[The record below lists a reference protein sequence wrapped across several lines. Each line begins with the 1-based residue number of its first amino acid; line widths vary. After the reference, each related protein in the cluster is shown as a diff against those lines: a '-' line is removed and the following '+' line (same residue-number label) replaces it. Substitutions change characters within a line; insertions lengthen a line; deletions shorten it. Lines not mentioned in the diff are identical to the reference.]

1 MTKKDFEF
9 TIDTMYKGIHSLV
22 EGVNSKLVE
31 LQTFLNKAIEN
42 LPKELPAKNCCKKA
56 SESVVKKTAKVS
68 VKTKT
73 VKKPTVKVKETVT
86 ITTNKPKKLSK
97 KTVKA

>member
-9 TIDTMYKGIHSLV
+9 TLDTMYKGIHSLV

-31 LQTFLNKAIEN
+31 LQIFLNKAIEN
-42 LPKELPAKNCCKKA
+42 LPKELPAKTCCKAPKSA
-56 SESVVKKTAKVS
+56 VKKTA
-68 VKTKT
+68 TKT
-73 VKKPTVKVKETVT
+73 PVKAKSVKKPTVKVKETVT